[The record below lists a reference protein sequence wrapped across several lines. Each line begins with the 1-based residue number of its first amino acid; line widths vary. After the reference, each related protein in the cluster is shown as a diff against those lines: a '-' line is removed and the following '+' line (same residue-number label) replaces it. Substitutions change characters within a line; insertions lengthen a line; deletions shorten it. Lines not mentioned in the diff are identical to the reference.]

1 MKGSIEVVKGRIEEA
16 AGALTGSD
24 AWRAK
29 GRKHQTVGRVKQA
42 IEEGIRHAGE
52 SARIAV
58 DKVLTLAAEPLALG
72 LLPPVRCPVV
82 VSRSIS
88 GGCIIR
94 LPSPNLRQGYTP

>member
-1 MKGSIEVVKGRIEEA
+1 MKGSTEVVKGRIEEA

-24 AWRAK
+24 ALRAR

-58 DKVLTLAAEPLALG
+58 DKVMTIAVEPLAMG
-72 LLPPVRCPVV
+72 LLPRVRCQVV

-88 GGCIIR
+88 GGCTIR
-94 LPSPNLRQGYTP
+94 LPSPNLRQVYTP